1 MPRIHVTSFI
11 SKKKLLTLQ
20 SRKGFNLFLRK
31 EKNFCLF
38 CIGKVL
44 SCLLQRVL
52 SASIQKK
59 WPLQYGHGLKQI
71 LRVDMGNVLVLMA
84 WLVTMVAGQNDKLRL
99 SQLLVPH
106 SSNGNMQATVSSTIS
121 QSVPCNI
128 KVSVKP
134 KEKTDVKSS
143 FGRNHAIYW
152 KITITVLELIICD
165 VEYFISFPMYC
176 LGQHRQHHCHRF
188 IALFKLKDLFCNF
201 KPSHDFSITIVKLT
215 FETKQ

>member
-1 MPRIHVTSFI
+1 
-11 SKKKLLTLQ
+11 
-20 SRKGFNLFLRK
+20 
-31 EKNFCLF
+31 
-38 CIGKVL
+38 
-44 SCLLQRVL
+44 
-52 SASIQKK
+52 
-59 WPLQYGHGLKQI
+59 
-71 LRVDMGNVLVLMA
+71 MA

-99 SQLLVPH
+99 SPAAGPTFKQWLHVGH
-106 SSNGNMQATVSSTIS
+106 S

-176 LGQHRQHHCHRF
+176 LGQHRQHLCHRF
-188 IALFKLKDLFCNF
+188 IALFKLKDLLGNF